1 MKFLY
6 LLILILLLSCSN
18 EKLEGPQTYVDV
30 AMQILDETSL
40 QLKKEKNLHTFGNGG
55 GMLYCVERMH
65 LALLSYEDY
74 TFEQKRGL
82 IIYALE
88 TLLQNVNDNEKI
100 RKDLCQYPFKIENL
114 SIDLSFRSSKDR
126 NDPSAIIF
134 IYASKGKI
142 TYVCSTKEGR
152 LKETY
157 EETYEEAK
165 SHLGKQ

>member
-1 MKFLY
+1 MKYLCLSFLV
-6 LLILILLLSCSN
+6 LLLSCSS
-18 EKLEGPQTYVDV
+18 EKHEEPQTYADM
-30 AMQILDETSL
+30 AMQIMHETAL
-40 QLKKEKNLHTFGNGG
+40 QLKKEKNLHACGNGG
-55 GMLYCVERMH
+55 SMLYCVKMMY
-65 LALLSYEDY
+65 LGFQVYEDY
-74 TFEQKRGL
+74 TFEQKREL
-82 IIYALE
+82 IVYALE

-142 TYVCSTKEGR
+142 TYVCSTKEGL

-157 EETYEEAK
+157 EETYKEAK
-165 SHLGKQ
+165 RHLGQQ